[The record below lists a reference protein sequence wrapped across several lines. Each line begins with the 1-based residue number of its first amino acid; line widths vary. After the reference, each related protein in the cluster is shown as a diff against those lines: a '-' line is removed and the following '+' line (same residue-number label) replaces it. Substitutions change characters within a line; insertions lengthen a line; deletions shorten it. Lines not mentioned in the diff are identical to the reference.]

1 MRRADSIGS
10 AMEGCIALTGAVAA
24 TLNRDGAALRW
35 HYRRGRSRKER
46 RRAMRG
52 RWEWICQQGR
62 GFGRKVKAFSTETGG
77 ALKTALLSGDR
88 APYLISCSRKEENN
102 LSISAGPVKQGNSS
116 QDNAD
121 IHAPLI
127 PAGRLLPFMVVTV
140 LFFLW
145 AIPNNLNDILIRQ
158 FMKSFNI
165 SRSSAA
171 SLQIWFYLAY
181 ALLAW
186 PAAQLMRRFGYKTG
200 IVTGLCLLGSGC
212 LLFYPAAQA
221 GIYAFFLVAQFVIAS
236 GLSFLETG
244 SNSFIAQLGP
254 AGSSE
259 RRLNLSQAFNPLG
272 SICAG
277 LIGTVFIFSGV
288 TLSDAQVAAMRAA
301 GTYQTYLHSETLR
314 VVTPYLVLGCIAFLW
329 ALLILLT
336 RFPALSGEEPAAS
349 GAPAEHVRL
358 MQPHFVFAVLAQFLY
373 VGAQIGTW
381 SYFINYAESATGV
394 GDKAAGYMLTG
405 TLAAFA
411 VGRFSSAWLMRHFHA
426 RLMLVTYAVI
436 NVVLCLFA
444 VVHPSWLGVGCLLMT
459 SLFMSIMFPTIFA
472 LGLKGMGEKTKTAG
486 SFLVMALLGGA
497 VLTKLMGM
505 LPLRAAYLVPLACYV
520 GVALYA
526 WLFAEAKTGEAA
538 G

>member
-1 MRRADSIGS
+1 M
-10 AMEGCIALTGAVAA
+10 
-24 TLNRDGAALRW
+24 
-35 HYRRGRSRKER
+35 
-46 RRAMRG
+46 
-52 RWEWICQQGR
+52 
-62 GFGRKVKAFSTETGG
+62 
-77 ALKTALLSGDR
+77 
-88 APYLISCSRKEENN
+88 
-102 LSISAGPVKQGNSS
+102 SISVGPSGQKNQPPLNENENIEA
-116 QDNAD
+116 Q
-121 IHAPLI
+121 LI
-127 PAGRLLPFMVVTV
+127 PAGRMLPFLVVTV

-165 SRSSAA
+165 NRSSAA
-171 SLQIWFYLAY
+171 GVQIWFYLGY
-181 ALLAW
+181 FLLAI
-186 PAAQLMRRFGYKTG
+186 PAGLLMRRFGYKAG

-272 SICAG
+272 SISAG

-288 TLSDAQVAAMRAA
+288 TKSDTQVAAMQAA
-301 GTYQTYLHSETLR
+301 GTYQAYLHSETLR
-314 VVTPYLVLGCIAFLW
+314 VVAPYLVLGGIAFFW
-329 ALLILLT
+329 ALLILMT
-336 RFPALSGEEPAAS
+336 RFPALGAEDASESSPSGEM
-349 GAPAEHVRL
+349 HVRL
-358 MQPHFVFAVLAQFLY
+358 WQPHFVFAVLAQFLY
-373 VGAQIGTW
+373 VGAQVGTW
-381 SYFINYAESATGV
+381 SYFISYVESATGV

-426 RLMLVTYAVI
+426 RLMLVTYSVI
-436 NVVLCLFA
+436 NVILCLIA
-444 VVHPSWLGVGCLLMT
+444 VVHPSWFGVGCLLTT

-486 SFLVMALLGGA
+486 SFLVMAILGGA
-497 VLTKLMGM
+497 ALTKVMGM
-505 LPLRAAYLVPLACYV
+505 LPLEWAYIVPVACYI

-526 WLFAEAKTGEAA
+526 WLFAEARAREAA